1 MSETTFSPG
10 DIVTLKSGGEKM
22 TVDAISEMTGLVQ
35 CSWFDSRRK
44 FQRQQ
49 FQPTSL
55 EKAKA
60 GPTYA

>member
-1 MSETTFSPG
+1 MPDTTFKPG
-10 DIVTLKSGGEKM
+10 DVVILKSGGEKM
-22 TVDAISEMTGLVQ
+22 TVDAISEFTGLVQ
-35 CSWFDSRRK
+35 CSWFDSKKK

-55 EKAKA
+55 EKTKA